1 MWNCIDHSK
10 LAPPSHSGI
19 GQADQA
25 ENLES
30 GWSVTIKTSSD
41 EESQNS
47 KSPDFVLLLVSQLLQ
62 PFGVETIQTISIK
75 PIMTNMTIE
84 TSFGGLSVGRL
95 G

>member
-19 GQADQA
+19 GQADQG

-41 EESQNS
+41 EESQTS
-47 KSPDFVLLLVSQLLQ
+47 KFPVFVLLLVSQLLQ

-75 PIMTNMTIE
+75 TIMTNMTIE